1 VDCVF
6 DSVADFVA
14 AQAPDEPVYC
24 VRPHALRTAAAAFT
38 AAFPGDVLYAVKCN
52 DDPAVLQALWQG
64 GVRHFDAA
72 SLPEIAAVEGAFG
85 PGRARFMNP
94 VKSRGAIAAA
104 YHRHGMR
111 CFALDHAGELEKIRD
126 VAERPAGG
134 AGELLLM
141 VRLAVTTEGAMLKL
155 DGKFGASP
163 GEAADLLRLIV
174 GAGAAAGL
182 TFHVGSQC
190 LDPGAY
196 RRAIA
201 LAADVRHRAGVPVAV
216 LDVGGGFPVPYDGL
230 APPPTDAFVEEI
242 AEAAGEHGFLPDTR
256 LWCEPGR
263 ALVAEGCSVLARV
276 VLRRDDA
283 VFLNDGVYGS
293 LYDMKHQGLRY
304 PTRLVRADGIVEG
317 DAASARPFRL
327 FGPSCDSFDSL
338 PGTVS
343 LPDSLR
349 EGDWIEFGQTGA
361 YARALRTGFNGFYPQ
376 ATALLADDG
385 PQPAPAEDAALAMA
399 EAA

>member
-1 VDCVF
+1 MDVTF
-6 DSVADFVA
+6 DSIADFVA

-24 VRPHALRTAAAAFT
+24 VRPQALRATAAAVT
-38 AAFPGDVLYAVKCN
+38 GAFPGDVLYAVKCN
-52 DDPAVLQALWQG
+52 DDPVVLQALWQG

-72 SLPEIAAVEGAFG
+72 SLPEIAAVERAFG
-85 PGRARFMNP
+85 PGRTRFMHP
-94 VKSRGAIAAA
+94 VKSRGAVAAA
-104 YHRHGMR
+104 YHRHGVR
-111 CFALDHAGELEKIRD
+111 CFALDHAGELDKIRD
-126 VAERPAGG
+126 AAGPSAGG
-134 AGELLLM
+134 TGELLLM
-141 VRLAVTTEGAMLKL
+141 VRLAVSTDAAMWKL
-155 DGKFGASP
+155 DGKFGAAP
-163 GEAADLLRLIV
+163 GEAADLLRRI
-174 GAGAAAGL
+174 ARSGAAAGL

-190 LDPGAY
+190 LDPAAY
-196 RRAIA
+196 REAIA
-201 LAADVRHRAGVPVAV
+201 LAAEVRDRAGVPVAV

-230 APPPTDAFVEEI
+230 APPPADAFFEAI
-242 AEAAGEHGFLPDTR
+242 ADAASEHGFLPDTR

-327 FGPSCDSFDSL
+327 FGPSCDSFDAL
-338 PGTVS
+338 PGTIA

-376 ATALLADDG
+376 ATALMADDG
-385 PQPAPAEDAALAMA
+385 PRPAPAAGFAMA